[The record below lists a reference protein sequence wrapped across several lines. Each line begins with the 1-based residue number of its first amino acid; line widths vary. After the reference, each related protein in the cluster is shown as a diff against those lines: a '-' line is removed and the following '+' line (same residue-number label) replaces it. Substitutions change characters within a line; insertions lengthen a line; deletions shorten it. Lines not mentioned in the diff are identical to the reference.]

1 MEADL
6 CEQSLLYTHSLFDQ
20 FRICQDFCLAITRS
34 SSALGYGAMSL
45 RLASLLH
52 GKIEDVG
59 NDHLLS
65 MRGARQRLDWLALP
79 QPQPPCRSI
88 WNDLGDEAAIPSHT
102 YLEHLIRLCNRAN
115 WLGGSGGLPCPE
127 PWVSL
132 NCHSTFLEAQG
143 PQPSR
148 HRIISDQITFPTLPW
163 VQSNARKMTC
173 STWL

>member
-1 MEADL
+1 MEP
-6 CEQSLLYTHSLFDQ
+6 CHF
-20 FRICQDFCLAITRS
+20 
-34 SSALGYGAMSL
+34 ALHHCMAKL
-45 RLASLLH
+45 Q
-52 GKIEDVG
+52 DVG

-173 STWL
+173 STWV